1 MVLKKYYKKC
11 PTLNFE
17 GSYMSLFKQFI
28 PKKVTLAVII
38 AMSGSTSVF
47 AEEAQSTNNNVE
59 DVERIV
65 VTARGRTETLQQ
77 IPDSV
82 TVFNDEDIKAA
93 RISSIKDFSAL
104 TPNLNVSTNFRSG
117 LNFVTVRGLITPQ
130 VGEAPIAV
138 SYTHLTLPTNREV

>member
-47 AEEAQSTNNNVE
+47 AEKHRVQT
-59 DVERIV
+59 IM
-65 VTARGRTETLQQ
+65 
-77 IPDSV
+77 
-82 TVFNDEDIKAA
+82 
-93 RISSIKDFSAL
+93 
-104 TPNLNVSTNFRSG
+104 
-117 LNFVTVRGLITPQ
+117 
-130 VGEAPIAV
+130 
-138 SYTHLTLPTNREV
+138 